1 MNIENYKFKEKT
13 HSHRHINLRISENV
27 SGLSCHKTDENPLV
41 LQASDLE
48 DAYTLIFD
56 RHRIRV

>member
-1 MNIENYKFKEKT
+1 LNIENYKFKEKT

-48 DAYTLIFD
+48 DAYTLMF
-56 RHRIRV
+56 